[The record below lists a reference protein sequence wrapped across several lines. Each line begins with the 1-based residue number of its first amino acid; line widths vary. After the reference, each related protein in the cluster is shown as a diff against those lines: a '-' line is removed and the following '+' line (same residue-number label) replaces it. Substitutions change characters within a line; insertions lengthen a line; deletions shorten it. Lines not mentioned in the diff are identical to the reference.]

1 MSATQSLKE
10 DDVGPLLTLG
20 DRVVWLFEH
29 GPEHGWVRWI
39 GRIPVVSPNWAIG
52 VEFDNPIG
60 AGDGKFGGKRYFYA
74 RNDHAYFLPNA
85 SLLRAA
91 DYNNRFRK
99 ESKHYF
105 YNLKVLISSLLGC

>member
-1 MSATQSLKE
+1 MEFLFYSVFVAAMSATQSLKE

-52 VEFDNPIG
+52 VEFVS
-60 AGDGKFGGKRYFYA
+60 YFQK
-74 RNDHAYFLPNA
+74 YFFPL
-85 SLLRAA
+85 
-91 DYNNRFRK
+91 
-99 ESKHYF
+99 
-105 YNLKVLISSLLGC
+105 